1 MSWDPAQYLRF
12 ADLRLRPALDLL
24 ARVELEG
31 ASTVVDL
38 GCGPGNVTRLIAR
51 KFPHAEVIGIDSSA
65 AMLAK
70 AAETPSTVI
79 WQQGDIGAF
88 APTQPVDIIYS
99 NAALHWLDDHASLFP
114 RLMEAVRPGGI
125 LAVQMPRNHAAPSHA
140 EMVAIASSG
149 PWADRL
155 KPVLRPSP
163 VAPPEVYYDMLAPL
177 SARLDIW
184 ETVYGQVLEGED
196 PVIEWNKSTGLRPI
210 LEALREPELSQ
221 FLAAYRA
228 RMAAAYPK
236 RADGRT
242 FFPFRR
248 LFLVAVRK

>member
-1 MSWDPAQYLRF
+1 MSWDPGQYLRF

-31 ASTVVDL
+31 AGTVVDL

-51 KFPHAEVIGIDSSA
+51 KFPHAEVIGVDSSA

-79 WQQGDIGAF
+79 WREADIGAF
-88 APTQPVDIIYS
+88 AAPRPVDILYS
-99 NAALHWLDDHASLFP
+99 NAALHWLDDHAALFP
-114 RLMEAVRPGGI
+114 RLMRSVRPGGI

-140 EMVAIASSG
+140 EMNAIAEAG
-149 PWADRL
+149 PWTAKL
-155 KPVLRPSP
+155 EPVLRPSP
-163 VAPPEVYYDMLAPL
+163 VAAPECYYDLLAPL
-177 SARLDIW
+177 SQRLDIW
-184 ETVYGQVLEGED
+184 ETVYGQILEGED
-196 PVIEWNKSTGLRPI
+196 PVVEWNKSTGLRPI
-210 LEALREPELSQ
+210 LDALQEPERGA
-221 FLAAYRA
+221 FLAEYRA

>member
-1 MSWDPAQYLRF
+1 MSWDPGQYLRF

-31 ASTVVDL
+31 AATVVDL
-38 GCGPGNVTRLIAR
+38 GCGPGNVTRLLAR

-65 AMLAK
+65 TMLAK
-70 AAETPSTVI
+70 AAETPSTI
-79 WQQGDIGAF
+79 AWRQADIGAF
-88 APTQPVDIIYS
+88 APQRPVDILYS
-99 NAALHWLDDHASLFP
+99 NAALHWLDGHAGLFP
-114 RLMEAVRPGGI
+114 RLMQAVRPGGI

-140 EMVAIASSG
+140 EMNAIAESG
-149 PWADRL
+149 PWATKL

-163 VAPPEVYYDMLAPL
+163 VAPPEAYYDLLAPE

-184 ETVYGQVLEGED
+184 ETVYGQILEGDD
-196 PVIEWNKSTGLRPI
+196 PVVAWNKSTGLRPI
-210 LEALREPELSQ
+210 LEALDEAERGQ
-221 FLAAYRA
+221 FLAEYGA

>member
-79 WQQGDIGAF
+79 WQQGDIGAVT
-88 APTQPVDIIYS
+88 PTQPVDIIYS

-114 RLMEAVRPGGI
+114 RLMLAVRPGGI

-149 PWADRL
+149 PWADKL

-177 SARLDIW
+177 AARLDIW
-184 ETVYGQVLEGED
+184 ETVYGQVLEGDD
-196 PVIEWNKSTGLRPI
+196 PVVEWNKSTGLRPI